1 MNKNSE
7 FVTRL
12 YEFFVYFIDAAIV
25 IFSIYISFIFKF
37 GPHPPRFN
45 FDSFVLI
52 APWIVIAY
60 LLLMFVFGLSE
71 ILKQSLGETIYS
83 VFLATM
89 ALMFITAFLTFFL
102 RGFSYPRTV
111 LIFSTLIQFFLLSFW
126 RCVVWKM
133 KRRRHGIKNSL
144 VIGNQYAEAITRKIL
159 LKQRELY
166 KIRYV
171 CSSNS
176 KNIPKYLEEVEVV
189 FLCNDV
195 DLEVKKFV
203 VDQCLTDR
211 KSIYIIPGIYEIALL
226 GSRLNKADDIPMLKL
241 KKLGLTFEQRFVK
254 RLLDIVV
261 SLIGI
266 VIASPIMVV
275 MAVLIKAYDGGNI
288 FYKQERVTIDE
299 KKFNVFKFRTM
310 VMNAE
315 KLSGPV
321 LAGEDDPRITKMGK
335 FMRSTRIDELPQ
347 LFNIL
352 NGDMSLV
359 GPRPERPF
367 FVDQFKNEI
376 PDFKYRTI
384 VKAGLTGLAQ
394 VWGKYT
400 TTPEDKVRY
409 DIMYIKN
416 YSIALDIKLILQTI
430 KIMFM
435 KESSAGLSNDE
446 ISLEK
451 LATSL
456 SQEITVDK
464 EEDMV

>member
-7 FVTRL
+7 FATRL
-12 YEFFVYFIDAAIV
+12 YEFFVYFIDIF
-25 IFSIYISFIFKF
+25 IILFSIYITFMLK
-37 GPHPPRFN
+37 FN
-45 FDSFVLI
+45 FNPPKFNYDSFVVA
-52 APWIVIAY
+52 APWIVISY
-60 LLLMFVFGLSE
+60 LLLMFVFGLGE

-83 VFLATM
+83 VFLTII
-89 ALMFITAFLTFFL
+89 ALMFITAFITFFQ

-111 LIFSTLIQFFLLSFW
+111 LILSTIVQFIMLSLW
-126 RCVVWKM
+126 RYIVWKV
-133 KRRRHGIKNSL
+133 KRRSHGIKNSL
-144 VIGNQYAEAITRKIL
+144 VIGEGCAENITRKIL

-166 KIRYV
+166 RIKYV
-171 CSSNS
+171 CRSSS
-176 KNIPKYLEEVEVV
+176 KNIHKYLDQVDVV

-195 DLEVKKFV
+195 DLDVKKDV
-203 VDQCLTDR
+203 VDRCLTDR

-241 KKLGLTFEQRFVK
+241 KKLGLTFEQRLVK
-254 RLLDIVV
+254 RFLDIVI

-266 VIASPIMVV
+266 ILASPVMIIM
-275 MAVLIKAYDGGNI
+275 AFLIKLQDRGNI
-288 FYKQERVTIDE
+288 LYKQERVTINE
-299 KKFNVFKFRTM
+299 KRFNVFKFRTM

-367 FVDQFKNEI
+367 FVEQFKNEI

-416 YSIALDIKLILQTI
+416 YSIALDLKLILQTI
-430 KIMFM
+430 KIVFM
-435 KESSAGLSNDE
+435 KESSAGLSSEE

-451 LATSL
+451 LATDL
-456 SQEITVDK
+456 SQKITLDQ
-464 EEDMV
+464 

>member
-7 FVTRL
+7 FVTRF
-12 YEFFVYFIDAAIV
+12 YEFFVYFIDVVIV
-25 IFSIYISFIFKF
+25 LFSIYITFMVK
-37 GPHPPRFN
+37 FN
-45 FDSFVLI
+45 FNPPSFNYDSFVLT
-52 APWIVIAY
+52 APWIAVAY

-83 VFLATM
+83 VSLTII
-89 ALMFITAFLTFFL
+89 ALMFITAFITFFL

-111 LIFSTLIQFFLLSFW
+111 LILSTIVQFVLLSLW
-126 RCVVWKM
+126 RYGVWKI
-133 KRRRHGIKNSL
+133 KRRSHGIKNSL
-144 VIGNQYAEAITRKIL
+144 VIGNEYAENITRKIL

-166 KIRYV
+166 KIKFV
-171 CSSNS
+171 CRSGSQ
-176 KNIPKYLEEVEVV
+176 NIHKYLDQVDVV

-195 DLEVKKFV
+195 DLNVKKDV
-203 VDQCLTDR
+203 VDRCLTDR
-211 KSIYIIPGIYEIALL
+211 KSIYIIPDIYEIALL

-241 KKLGLTFEQRFVK
+241 KKLGLTFEQRLLK
-254 RLLDIVV
+254 RFMDIVI
-261 SLIGI
+261 SIIGI
-266 VIASPIMVV
+266 ILASPIMII

-288 FYKQERVTIDE
+288 LYKQERVTINE
-299 KKFNVFKFRTM
+299 KKFNVYKFRTM

-321 LAGEDDPRITKMGK
+321 LAGEDDPRITKIGR

-367 FVDQFKNEI
+367 FVEQFKNEI

-416 YSIALDIKLILQTI
+416 YSIALDLKLILQTI

-435 KESSAGLSNDE
+435 KESSAGISNE
-446 ISLEK
+446 ELPLEQ
-451 LATSL
+451 LANSL
-456 SQEITVDK
+456 SEEITVDK
-464 EEDMV
+464 E